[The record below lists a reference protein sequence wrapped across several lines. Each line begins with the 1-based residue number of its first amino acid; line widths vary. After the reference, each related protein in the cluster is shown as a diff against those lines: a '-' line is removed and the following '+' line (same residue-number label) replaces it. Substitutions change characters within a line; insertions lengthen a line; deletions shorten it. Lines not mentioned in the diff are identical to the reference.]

1 MHCDVSNIYTAVYR
15 PILRYV
21 AGVLPSNS

>member
-1 MHCDVSNIYTAVYR
+1 MHCDVSNIYTAVHS
-15 PILRYV
+15 PTLRYV